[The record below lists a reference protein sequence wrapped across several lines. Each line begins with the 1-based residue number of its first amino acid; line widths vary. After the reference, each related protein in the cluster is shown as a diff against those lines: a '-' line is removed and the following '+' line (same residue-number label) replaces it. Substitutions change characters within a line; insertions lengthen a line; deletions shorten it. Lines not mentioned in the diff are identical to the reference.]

1 MMPKKTES
9 ETKKKVTKA
18 KATTTTKTSTREKQN
33 KNLEKGKATRFKA
46 GEKQVKIAQKGG
58 KASGE
63 AKKKKKLLKECFD
76 ELLEREWENRKGE
89 KNSGSEALTLTVFRK
104 ALAGDLKAFEIVR
117 DTAGQKPI
125 EKVMLAEVDQKT
137 IDEVEKMV
145 LGEAEDDN
153 QKTSG

>member
-18 KATTTTKTSTREKQN
+18 KTTTTKTSTREKQN
-33 KNLEKGKATRFKA
+33 KNLEKGKATRFTS
-46 GEKQVKIAQKGG
+46 GEKAVKSGRKGG
-58 KASGE
+58 IASGQ

-76 ELLEREWENRKGE
+76 ELLERDWENRKGE